1 MSKVYMMVTITNRQ
15 LRNQFQDLFEKN
27 EMAPVFGAL
36 GRGTADSAVL
46 DYFGLEAS
54 EKAVY
59 FSIVTESMWKQLRR
73 ELIIKM
79 QIDVPGTGIA
89 FIVPVSSIGGKK
101 VLQYLIGGQEFEKE
115 EEPVLKDTKYELL
128 VAIANQGS
136 ITECECRWRNGY
148 SCKRN
153 RNGKSRKIFRS
164 ISCRGK
170 RDYFDRGK
178 DIAEK

>member
-1 MSKVYMMVTITNRQ
+1 M
-15 LRNQFQDLFEKN
+15 
-27 EMAPVFGAL
+27 
-36 GRGTADSAVL
+36 
-46 DYFGLEAS
+46 
-54 EKAVY
+54 
-59 FSIVTESMWKQLRR
+59 KQLRR

-115 EEPVLKDTKYELL
+115 EETVLKDTSTNCLL
-128 VAIANQGS
+128 QLQIREVLIMLWMQHGVRMQV
-136 ITECECRWRNGY
+136 EERLFMQ
-148 SCKRN
+148 RN
-153 RNGKSRKIFRS
+153 RNGKSRKISRS

-170 RDYFDRGK
+170 RDYFDRGE

>member
-1 MSKVYMMVTITNRQ
+1 MMVTITNRQ

-36 GRGTADSAVL
+36 GRGTADSTVL

-115 EEPVLKDTKYELL
+115 EQLQIREVLIMLWMQHGVRMQVEERLFMQKEPEWKKQK
-128 VAIANQGS
+128 N
-136 ITECECRWRNGY
+136 
-148 SCKRN
+148 
-153 RNGKSRKIFRS
+153 F
-164 ISCRGK
+164 
-170 RDYFDRGK
+170 
-178 DIAEK
+178 